1 MKRVAIVVGSL
12 LLVAVVVIGLTQAS
26 GGGGEGKSAGG
37 VCGTVPAQLAGA
49 PGQLAGLH
57 DQSCDLLGGGAAA
70 FKGRLASLKG
80 HPVVVNQWAS
90 WCGPCRFEFPVF
102 ASLARRYRGRVA
114 FLGVDSQDSRDDARR
129 FLRQLRVPY
138 PSFYDPDVSVA
149 RTFRGGA
156 AWPTTA
162 FYDAAGGLVHTHV
175 GPYDSA
181 ASLDADVRRYAVAGR
196 A

>member
-1 MKRVAIVVGSL
+1 VTVRACTPALAVLALVVAGC
-12 LLVAVVVIGLTQAS
+12 GS
-26 GGGGEGKSAGG
+26 GGAG
-37 VCGTVPAQLAGA
+37 TASPAVPAARLGAEAG
-49 PGQLAGLH
+49 Q
-57 DQSCDLLGGGAAA
+57 LLGGGTAA
-70 FKGRLASLKG
+70 FRRQLGALRG
-80 HPVVVNQWAS
+80 TPVVVNQWAS

>member
-1 MKRVAIVVGSL
+1 LNVTARAWTPALAALALAVAGC
-12 LLVAVVVIGLTQAS
+12 GS
-26 GGGGEGKSAGG
+26 GGAG
-37 VCGTVPAQLAGA
+37 TASPAVPAARLSDQAG
-49 PGQLAGLH
+49 Q
-57 DQSCDLLGGGAAA
+57 LLGGGTGAFRRQLAALR
-70 FKGRLASLKG
+70 GT
-80 HPVVVNQWAS
+80 PVVVNQWAS

-102 ASLARRYRGRVA
+102 ASLARRHRGRVA

-162 FYDAAGGLVHTHV
+162 FYDAGGRLVHTHV

-181 ASLDADVRRYAVAGR
+181 ASLDADVRRYAVGGR